1 MPHTCV
7 HCSAIYEDNAA
18 ETVKGCSKCG
28 SRFFFY
34 TSQDKVEKIK
44 QAKNVVKELSIED
57 KEQVEQDVRDIAG
70 IEDEQTPI
78 VLDFEAIRVLR
89 PGKYMLDLSRLFQ
102 EVNPL
107 VIKLDDGKYFIDLAT
122 NGKK

>member
-1 MPHTCV
+1 MPSTCV
-7 HCSAIYEDNAA
+7 HCSAIYEDGAP
-18 ETVKGCSKCG
+18 ETTKGCAKCG

-34 TSQDKVEKIK
+34 TSQDKVDKIK
-44 QAKNVVKELSIED
+44 QAKAVSVELSSED

-70 IEDEQTPI
+70 IEDEQAPI

-89 PGKYMLDLSRLFQ
+89 PGKYMLDLTRLFQ

-122 NGKK
+122 NSK